1 MSKGQLSD
9 YKGLI
14 TTMDEDADPVL
25 ATLRDTFG
33 FTDWRAGQE
42 QVVRAL
48 LGGRSAL
55 AIFPTG
61 AGKSLCYQLTALHLP
76 GLTVVV
82 SPLIALMKDQLEFL
96 ERHGVP
102 AARVDSTRD
111 AAALRQTAADLRAG
125 RLKLLYASPER
136 LGNERFLATLQTAG
150 EISLLVV
157 DEAHCISEWGHNFRP
172 DYLKLA
178 RLAKTL
184 RAERVLALTAT
195 ATPAVAA
202 DIAASF
208 GIAESDRV
216 HTGFHRPNLFLR
228 VTPTTADGALAR
240 LTGRLRQRDGAAVV
254 YVTLQ
259 RTAEEIA
266 SALREAGV
274 DARPYHAGLED
285 GLRSGTQD
293 WFMREEAPVVVAT
306 IAFGMGI
313 DKANLRA
320 VYHYNLPKSLENY
333 SQEIGRAGRDGLPAE
348 CELFARSDDLVTLE
362 NFSYGDTPESAAIAA
377 LTDHLLSGE
386 GETFDVSLYEL
397 SDFNDIRP
405 LVVGTLLTYLE
416 LAGII
421 AATAPFYREYSFVPR
436 RPSAEILA
444 RFEGERAEF
453 LRGVFRLAKRGT
465 KWFKLD
471 LDEAAAGLPGAT
483 RERLVKAFGYL
494 EAQGDLEV
502 RPTGLRQGYR
512 RLRRPAGAELAT
524 LRAQL
529 AARFET
535 RERNDIARLQRVVE
549 FAEAEG
555 CLTRRLV
562 GYFGEELPGDCGHCA
577 WCQGGPAA
585 PLATSQT
592 VVSDATIKAKLAQ
605 MAELAR
611 EHLQALGTA
620 RQQARFVC
628 GLSSPRTGKAR
639 LQKHPLFGCLAQTP
653 FATVL
658 ELAGGG

>member
-1 MSKGQLSD
+1 MN
-9 YKGLI
+9 
-14 TTMDEDADPVL
+14 APDPLL

-33 FTDWRAGQE
+33 FPDFRAGQLP
-42 QVVRAL
+42 VIRTL
-48 LGGRSAL
+48 LAGRSAL

-61 AGKSLCYQLTALHLP
+61 AGKSLCYQLAALHLP

-111 AAALRQTAADLRAG
+111 AAALRRIAADLRAG

-136 LGNERFLATLQTAG
+136 LGNERFLATLQSAG
-150 EISLLVV
+150 AISLLVV

-178 RLAKTL
+178 RLAHLL

-202 DIAASF
+202 DIARSF
-208 GIAESDRV
+208 GIEEADQV

-228 VTPTTADGALAR
+228 VTSVSRDDSLDL
-240 LTGRLRQRDGAAVV
+240 LTQRLRARQPPGAVVV

-259 RTAEEIA
+259 KTAETVA
-266 SALREAGV
+266 AALTAAGI

-285 GLRSGTQD
+285 EQRAGTQD
-293 WFMREEAPVVVAT
+293 WFMRGPAPVIVAT

-313 DKANLRA
+313 DKSDLRA

-348 CELFARSDDLVTLE
+348 CELFACADDLLTLE
-362 NFSYGDTPESAAIAA
+362 NFSYGDTPDPAAVAE
-377 LTDHLLSGE
+377 LTDYLLSGE
-386 GETFDVSLYEL
+386 GDTFDVSTLDL
-397 SDFNDIRP
+397 SNHHDIRP

-416 LAGII
+416 LAGVI
-421 AATAPFYREYSFVPR
+421 AATAPFYREYSFVPL

-444 RFEGERAEF
+444 RFEGERADF
-453 LRGVFRLAKRGT
+453 LRGVFRLAKKGT
-465 KWFKLD
+465 RWFKLD
-471 LDEAAAGLPGAT
+471 LDEAVAALPGTT
-483 RERLVKAFGYL
+483 RDRLVKAFGFL
-494 EAQGDLEV
+494 EERGDLEV
-502 RPTGLRQGYR
+502 KPSGLRQAYR
-512 RLRRPAGAELAT
+512 RLRRPDGEELAALHT
-524 LRAQL
+524 EL

-535 RERNDIARLQRVVE
+535 RERNDLARLRQVVE
-549 FAEAEG
+549 VAEGEG

-562 GYFGEELPGDCGHCA
+562 GYFGESLPGDCGHCA
-577 WCQGGPAA
+577 WCAGEPAA
-585 PLATSQT
+585 PLAPSAVRSSPAMIRDRLTE
-592 VVSDATIKAKLAQ
+592 IG
-605 MAELAR
+605 ELAADHPR
-611 EHLQALGTA
+611 ALA
-620 RQQARFVC
+620 SPRQRARFAC
-628 GLSSPRTGKAR
+628 GLNSPRTTRAR
-639 LQKHPLFGCLAQTP
+639 LTRHRLFGCLTGVP
-653 FATVL
+653 FGDVL
-658 ELAGGG
+658 HAGTS

>member
-1 MSKGQLSD
+1 
-9 YKGLI
+9 
-14 TTMDEDADPVL
+14 MDHPTDPLLVS
-25 ATLRDTFG
+25 LRETFG
-33 FTDWRAGQE
+33 FPAFRAGQE
-42 QVVRAL
+42 PVIRAL
-48 LGGRSAL
+48 LAGRSAL

-61 AGKSLCYQLTALHLP
+61 AGKSLCYQLAALHLP

-96 ERHGVP
+96 ERHHVP

-111 AAALRQTAADLRAG
+111 AAALRQTASALRAG

-184 RAERVLALTAT
+184 RARRVLALTAT

-202 DIAASF
+202 DIARSF
-208 GIAESDRV
+208 GIAEADRI

-228 VTPTTADGALAR
+228 VTPAARADALGL
-240 LTGRLRQRDGAAVV
+240 LTRRLRARQPAGAAVV

-259 RTAEEIA
+259 KTAEDVA
-266 SALREAGV
+266 AALAAGGM

-285 GLRSGTQD
+285 ELRAQTQD

-313 DKANLRA
+313 DKSNLRA
-320 VYHYNLPKSLENY
+320 VYHFNLPKSLENY
-333 SQEIGRAGRDGLPAE
+333 SQEIGRAGRDGLPAD
-348 CELFARSDDLVTLE
+348 CEWFACMDDVITLE
-362 NFSYGDTPESAAIAA
+362 NFTYGDTPETAAVAA
-377 LTDHLLSGE
+377 LTDGLLAGE
-386 GETFDVSLYEL
+386 DDTFDVSLYEL
-397 SDFNDIRP
+397 SDLHDIRP

-421 AATAPFYREYSFVPR
+421 AATAPFYREYSFTPL
-436 RPSAEILA
+436 RPSTEILA

-453 LRGVFRLAKRGT
+453 LRGVFRLAKKGA

-471 LDEAAAGLPGAT
+471 LDEAVRTLPGAT

-502 RPTGLRQGYR
+502 RPTGLRQAYR
-512 RLRRPAGAELAT
+512 RLQRPTGEELDKLRSGLAE
-524 LRAQL
+524 
-529 AARFET
+529 RFET
-535 RERNDIARLQRVVE
+535 RERNEIARLRRVLE
-549 FAEAEG
+549 FAGGGG

-577 WCQGGPAA
+577 RCDGVPAA
-585 PLATSQT
+585 PPAARAAPPSR
-592 VVSDATIKAKLAQ
+592 ATIR
-605 MAELAR
+605 AELADLAEFAR
-611 EHLQALGTA
+611 LHPRALGTA
-620 RQQARFVC
+620 RQRTRYAC
-628 GLSSPRTGKAR
+628 GLSSPRTSRAR
-639 LQKHPLFGCLAQTP
+639 LLKHSGFGSLAEASFTE
-653 FATVL
+653 VL
-658 ELAGGG
+658 AAAQRDDGDSRTG

>member
-1 MSKGQLSD
+1 MAA
-9 YKGLI
+9 
-14 TTMDEDADPVL
+14 ADPL
-25 ATLRDTFG
+25 LDTLRDTFG
-33 FTDWRAGQE
+33 FPDFRAGQLP
-42 QVVRAL
+42 VIRTL
-48 LGGRSAL
+48 LAGRSAL

-61 AGKSLCYQLTALHLP
+61 AGKSLCYQLAALHLP

-136 LGNERFLATLQTAG
+136 LGNERFLATLQSAG
-150 EISLLVV
+150 AISLLVV

-178 RLAKTL
+178 RLARVL

-202 DIAASF
+202 DIARSF
-208 GIAESDRV
+208 GIGEADRV

-228 VTPTTADGALAR
+228 VTPASRDVSLHR
-240 LTGRLRQRDGAAVV
+240 LIQRLRDRRPPGAAVV

-259 RTAEEIA
+259 KTAETVA
-266 SALREAGV
+266 AALAAAGI

-285 GLRSGTQD
+285 EQRAGTQD
-293 WFMREEAPVVVAT
+293 WFMRGPAPVVVAT

-313 DKANLRA
+313 DKSDLRA
-320 VYHYNLPKSLENY
+320 VDHYNLPKSLENY

-348 CELFARSDDLVTLE
+348 CELFACADDLLTLE
-362 NFSYGDTPESAAIAA
+362 NFSYGDTPDPAAVAA

-386 GETFDVSLYEL
+386 GDTFDVSTLDL
-397 SDFNDIRP
+397 SNQYDIRP

-416 LAGII
+416 LAGVI
-421 AATAPFYREYSFVPR
+421 AATAPFYREYSFVPL

-444 RFEGERAEF
+444 RFDGERADF
-453 LRGVFRLAKRGT
+453 LRGVFRLAKKGT
-465 KWFKLD
+465 RWFKLD
-471 LDEAAAGLPGAT
+471 LDEAAAALPGTT
-483 RERLVKAFGYL
+483 RDRLVKAFGFL
-494 EAQGDLEV
+494 EERGDLEV
-502 RPTGLRQGYR
+502 KPGGLRQAYR
-512 RLRRPAGAELAT
+512 RLRRLGGEELAA
-524 LRAQL
+524 LRTEL

-535 RERNDIARLQRVVE
+535 RERNDLARLRQVVD
-549 FAEAEG
+549 FAEGAG

-562 GYFGEELPGDCGHCA
+562 GYFGECVPGVCGHCA
-577 WCQGGPAA
+577 WCAGEPAA
-585 PLATSQT
+585 PLAPAAARLSA
-592 VVSDATIKAKLAQ
+592 ATI
-605 MAELAR
+605 R
-611 EHLQALGTA
+611 ERLMEIGEFAADHPQALGSP
-620 RQQARFVC
+620 RQRARFAC
-628 GLSSPRTGKAR
+628 GLNSPRTTRAR
-639 LQKHPLFGCLAQTP
+639 LTKHRLFGCLADVT
-653 FATVL
+653 FADVL
-658 ELAGGG
+658 HARMS

>member
-1 MSKGQLSD
+1 MEA
-9 YKGLI
+9 
-14 TTMDEDADPVL
+14 TDPL
-25 ATLRDTFG
+25 LDTLRETFG
-33 FTDWRAGQE
+33 FPEFRPGQLP
-42 QVVRAL
+42 VIRSL
-48 LGGRSAL
+48 LDGRSAL

-61 AGKSLCYQLTALHLP
+61 AGKSLCYQLAALHLP

-111 AAALRQTAADLRAG
+111 AAQLRQTAADLRAG

-136 LGNERFLATLQTAG
+136 LGNERFLATLQSAG
-150 EISLLVV
+150 AISLLVV

-178 RLAKTL
+178 RLARTL

-202 DIAASF
+202 DIARSF
-208 GIAESDRV
+208 GIGEADQV

-228 VTPTTADGALAR
+228 VTPAAR
-240 LTGRLRQRDGAAVV
+240 DRSLDLLIQRLRARQPPGAVVV

-259 RTAEEIA
+259 KTAETVA
-266 SALREAGV
+266 AALTAAGI

-285 GLRSGTQD
+285 EQRAGTQD
-293 WFMREEAPVVVAT
+293 WFMRGSAPVVVAT

-313 DKANLRA
+313 DKSDLRA

-348 CELFARSDDLVTLE
+348 CELFACADDLLTLE
-362 NFSYGDTPESAAIAA
+362 NFSYGDTPEPAAVAA

-386 GETFDVSLYEL
+386 GDTFDVSTIDL
-397 SDFNDIRP
+397 SNHNDIRP

-416 LAGII
+416 LAGVI
-421 AATAPFYREYSFVPR
+421 AATAPFYREYSFVPL

-444 RFEGERAEF
+444 RFEGERADF
-453 LRGVFRLAKRGT
+453 LRGVFRLAKKGT
-465 KWFKLD
+465 RWFRLD
-471 LDEAAAGLPGAT
+471 LEEAAATLPNTT
-483 RERLVKAFGYL
+483 RDRLVKAFGFL
-494 EAQGDLEV
+494 EEQGDLEV
-502 RPTGLRQGYR
+502 KPSGLRQAYR
-512 RLRRPAGAELAT
+512 RLRRPGGEELAT
-524 LRAQL
+524 LHTEL

-535 RERNDIARLQRVVE
+535 RECNDLARLRQVVD
-549 FAEAEG
+549 FAEGEG

-562 GYFGEELPGDCGHCA
+562 GYFGERLPGDCGHCA
-577 WCQGGPAA
+577 RCAGEPAA
-585 PLATSQT
+585 PLAASAARP
-592 VVSDATIKAKLAQ
+592 SAATIRDRLAEIR
-605 MAELAR
+605 ELGAD
-611 EHLQALGTA
+611 HQGALGTP
-620 RQQARFVC
+620 RQRARFAC
-628 GLSSPRTGKAR
+628 GLNSPRTTRAK
-639 LQKHPLFGCLAQTP
+639 LTKHRLFGCFTDVP
-653 FATVL
+653 FAEVL
-658 ELAGGG
+658 RAEAG